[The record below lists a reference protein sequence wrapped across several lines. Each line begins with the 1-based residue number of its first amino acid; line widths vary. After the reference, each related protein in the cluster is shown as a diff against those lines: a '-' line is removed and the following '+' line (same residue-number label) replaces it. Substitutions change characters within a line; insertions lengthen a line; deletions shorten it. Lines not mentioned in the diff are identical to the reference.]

1 MANTNQEQKAELFQ
15 KLHRENGMFVIPNS
29 WDAGSAYIYEKEGFS
44 CVATSSA
51 GVAYALGYPDGED
64 ITLDDLVQVVANTV
78 RRVNIPVSADFE
90 RGYAE
95 DPEQVKANA
104 RRLIEA
110 GAVGFNIE
118 DGVPEAEPGQKLS
131 AMDLQLAKIKAL
143 VDLKKEMGINFVIN
157 ARTCAFWLNVGT
169 QEEMRKIAIER
180 GNAFAAAGADC
191 VFVPGPMDETTVA
204 GLVQG
209 IHAPLNTILNGKFHD
224 FDRLREIGVRRLSV
238 GSGPARYIADKVIGA
253 ARAIKAGNPEEIL
266 ACGFSY
272 EDANRYFTV

>member
-15 KLHRENGMFVIPNS
+15 RMHREKGMFVIPNS

-64 ITLDDLVQVVANTV
+64 ITLDDLVYVVANTV

-95 DPEQVKANA
+95 DPDQVKANA
-104 RRLIEA
+104 RRLVEA

-118 DGVPEAEPGQKLS
+118 DGVPEAEPGRKLS
-131 AMDLQLAKIKAL
+131 SMDLQIAKIKAL

-157 ARTCAFWLNVGT
+157 ARTCAYWLNVGS
-169 QEEMRKIAIER
+169 QEEMMKIAIDR
-180 GNAFAAAGADC
+180 GNAFAEAGADC
-191 VFVPGPMDETTVA
+191 VFVPGPMDVETVR

-209 IHAPLNTILNGKFHD
+209 IHAPLNTILNGRFHD

-238 GSGPARYIADKVIGA
+238 GSGPVRYIADKVIAA

-272 EDANRYFTV
+272 GDANRYFGK